1 METVPS
7 KANVH
12 TTKEDGKTAASAT
25 VFITENQWPIQV
37 NVFKYTIKQA
47 EHIFIHA
54 NFSKILVT
62 VFSHIAVNVYEYTE
76 NHREAYFLF
85 GQSIFNNELIRL

>member
-54 NFSKILVT
+54 NFSKILVLSQC
-62 VFSHIAVNVYEYTE
+62 SHILQLMCMNIPKITEKHIFFSVNRFSTM
-76 NHREAYFLF
+76 
-85 GQSIFNNELIRL
+85 S